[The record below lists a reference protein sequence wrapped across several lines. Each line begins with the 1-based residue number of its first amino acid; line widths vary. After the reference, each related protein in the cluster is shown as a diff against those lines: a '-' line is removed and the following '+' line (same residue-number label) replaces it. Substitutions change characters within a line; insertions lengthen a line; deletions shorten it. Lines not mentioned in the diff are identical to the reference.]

1 MRTLLLR
8 RVGAHPAALVAVATS
23 VLTSVLVVATLQ
35 LLTVG
40 IADAGVRAELG
51 VPADQ
56 RGVVVTAG
64 LRPGELAAIDAK
76 VRAAVA
82 PGGAAALTRT
92 GTATTRG
99 LVGGADT
106 DRVLLADLDGLAGR
120 ARVVEGALPE
130 APPSGAAPAGAPV
143 EVALPENVAR
153 ALELSVGDR
162 VGLTDLID
170 RDAPPLEVVVSGVL
184 APTGVDEGLW
194 ADDPLGRSGIVRTD
208 FTTYGPFVLG
218 EGALDGELGGAST
231 VSWRWTPVVEGLGGP
246 ELAAFEARLDGVVDR
261 LQRLAGIGTTGARAT
276 AERVLRDGRVATR
289 LPAIVERSSVS
300 EARVRAALLAPT
312 VLLVVLGTSSLVVAA
327 ALLAALRDP
336 ETRLLRTRG
345 ASTGRLTS
353 LALADAL
360 AVVAVGSFGSL
371 LVAPV
376 LARAVARGAGLSDR
390 ELSAGSSPGA
400 LPWVSVLVMGVLATV
415 VVVATTLR
423 VGRARAGAGSGG
435 GGAARMMRVL
445 GSSGLDVVLV
455 GLSILGVVQLRRYDG
470 AGSTVADPLTIAA
483 PALVV
488 VGTAVLCLRL
498 LPLLS
503 GQVARLTSER
513 PGLDV
518 AWGGWQ
524 LSRRLASQS
533 GTVLLVLLAVS
544 MGSLALSHS
553 ATVQQAVED
562 QSGFETGG
570 PVRVVTGAL
579 VGDRLPTVGA
589 ALDEAAGGV
598 DRVMPVLRDTVG
610 IGPVTDITVL
620 GIDAASAAGVV
631 EPRPDTLDGQEWSDV
646 VRTLGS
652 RRARLEAPAVPADA
666 TSLTLRIRLE
676 APDGTSPQF
685 VVPTSVVLRDGSG
698 LMTTLRLGAVSV
710 TAEDL
715 TIELPRP
722 RGGPWQLVSVSGSL
736 SRGVIVGGGSLPPT
750 LAPTP
755 VGGAPVQLVVESARA
770 GGADLTGVD
779 RLADH
784 PSPGGGLSSAVL
796 AARIDTVPAVM
807 TTAVATAANLEVGSR
822 IELTV
827 GGRRLPVEVVALVDS
842 VPTASTPDRAVVID
856 LPTVLA
862 TPEPPTANR
871 RLSSR
876 VLEPTEWW
884 LAPARP
890 LDAEALRARLPGGS
904 AVTLRSEVA
913 EARLANPVN
922 AGMRASMLLVT
933 AAALV
938 LAAVGFAATTAA
950 LGRERRREN
959 AVLLALGMPPSRI
972 RRSLEAERVAVVVL
986 TVVVG
991 LVLGVLSALAV
1002 VPVLVGGD
1010 GHRQVPGVV
1019 VDLPWTSLGLF
1030 AGLVAV
1036 VLAVVGV
1043 LVLRR
1048 VGSDVA
1054 AELRRGDS

>member
-23 VLTSVLVVATLQ
+23 VLTSMLVVATLQ
-35 LLTVG
+35 LLSVG
-40 IADAGVRAELG
+40 IAEAGVRAELG
-51 VPADQ
+51 VPAAE

-64 LRPGELAAIDAK
+64 LRPGEVGAADGS
-76 VRAAVA
+76 VRDAVA
-82 PGGAAALTRT
+82 AGGAATLTRT
-92 GTATTRG
+92 ATATTRG
-99 LVGGADT
+99 IVGGADT
-106 DRVLLADLDGLAGR
+106 DRVLLADVDDLAGR
-120 ARVVEGALPE
+120 ARLVEGAFPRT
-130 APPSGAAPAGAPV
+130 PPAGARPGRDPV
-143 EVALPENVAR
+143 EVAVPENVAR
-153 ALELSVGDR
+153 ALDLSVGDR
-162 VGLTDLID
+162 FGLTDLIA
-170 RDAPPLEVVVSGVL
+170 RDSPPLAVVVSGVF
-184 APTGVDEGLW
+184 APTGVDRGSW
-194 ADDPLGRSGIVRTD
+194 ADDPLGLRGVVRTD
-208 FTTYGPFVLG
+208 FTTYGPVVLG
-218 EGALDGELGGAST
+218 TGALDLELGGTST
-231 VSWRWTPVVEGLGGP
+231 VTWRWTPEVDGLGGS
-246 ELAAFEARLDGVVDR
+246 ELAAFETRLDGVVER
-261 LQRLAGIGTTGARAT
+261 LQRLAGLGTTGARAE
-276 AERVLRDGRVATR
+276 AERVLRDGRVTTS
-289 LPAIVERSSVS
+289 LPEVVERATVS

-345 ASTGRLTS
+345 ASTGRLGS
-353 LALADAL
+353 LALVDAL
-360 AVVAVGSFGSL
+360 AVVLVGSIGAL
-371 LVAPV
+371 LVAPL
-376 LARAVARGAGLSDR
+376 LARAVAGGAGLTDR
-390 ELSAGSSPGA
+390 ELSTGTSPGA
-400 LPWVSVLVMGVLATV
+400 LPWASVLVMAVLVTV
-415 VVVATTLR
+415 VVVSTTLR
-423 VGRARAGAGSGG
+423 VGRARGGARAAA
-435 GGAARMMRVL
+435 GGAAGLLRVL

-455 GLSILGVVQLRRYDG
+455 GMSVLGVVQLRRYDS

-488 VGTAVLCLRL
+488 AGTAVLCLRL

-513 PGLDV
+513 AGLDV

-553 ATVQQAVED
+553 ATAQQAVED
-562 QSGFETGG
+562 QSTFETGG

-589 ALDEAAGGV
+589 TLDEAAGGV
-598 DRVMPVLRDTVG
+598 DRVVPVLRDSVG
-610 IGPVTDITVL
+610 IGPVTDISVL
-620 GIDAASAAGVV
+620 GVDAAAAATVV
-631 EPRPDTLDGQEWSDV
+631 TPRPDTLDGQEWSAV
-646 VRTLGS
+646 VGRLAS
-652 RRARLEAPAVPADA
+652 RRAPLQAPTVPADA
-666 TSLTLRIRLE
+666 TSLTLRVALE
-676 APDGTSPQF
+676 APSSTSPQF
-685 VVPTSVVLRDGSG
+685 LVPASVILRDGSG
-698 LMTTLRLGAVSV
+698 LMTTLRLGGVSV
-710 TAEDL
+710 SARDL
-715 TIELPRP
+715 TVELPRP
-722 RGGPWQLVSVSGSL
+722 RGGPWQLVGVTGTP

-750 LAPTP
+750 LQPTP
-755 VGGAPVQLVVESARA
+755 GSTAPFELVVESARA
-770 GGADLTGVD
+770 GSTELSEVDQVAD
-779 RLADH
+779 R
-784 PSPGGGLSSAVL
+784 PSPGGLFSAVL
-796 AARIDTVPAVM
+796 AARVDGVPAVV
-807 TTAVATAANLEVGSR
+807 TTAVASAANLEVGSR
-822 IELTV
+822 IELVV

-842 VPTASTPDRAVVID
+842 VPTASTPDRAVLLD

-862 TPEPPTANR
+862 TPDPPTADR
-871 RLSSR
+871 RLSTR

-884 LAPARP
+884 LAPTRP
-890 LDAEALRARLPGGS
+890 VDAEALRARLPGGS
-904 AVTLRSEVA
+904 TVTLRSEVVD
-913 EARLANPVN
+913 ERLANPVN

-933 AAALV
+933 VAALV

-972 RRSLEAERVAVVVL
+972 RRTLEAERVAVVVL

-1010 GHRQVPGVV
+1010 GHQQVPDVRV
-1019 VDLPWTSLGLF
+1019 ALPWPSLGLF
-1030 AGLVAV
+1030 AALVAA

>member
-1 MRTLLLR
+1 MREP
-8 RVGAHPAALVAVATS
+8 GAHRSRSPSPRTSRGPSSCRSATGWAS
-23 VLTSVLVVATLQ
+23 PTSS
-35 LLTVG
+35 
-40 IADAGVRAELG
+40 
-51 VPADQ
+51 
-56 RGVVVTAG
+56 TA
-64 LRPGELAAIDAK
+64 RP
-76 VRAAVA
+76 
-82 PGGAAALTRT
+82 
-92 GTATTRG
+92 
-99 LVGGADT
+99 
-106 DRVLLADLDGLAGR
+106 
-120 ARVVEGALPE
+120 
-130 APPSGAAPAGAPV
+130 
-143 EVALPENVAR
+143 
-153 ALELSVGDR
+153 
-162 VGLTDLID
+162 
-170 RDAPPLEVVVSGVL
+170 PPLDVVVSGVF

-194 ADDPLGRSGIVRTD
+194 ADDPLGLRGVLRTD

-231 VSWRWTPVVEGLGGP
+231 VSWRWTPEVEGLGGP
-246 ELAAFEARLDGVVDR
+246 ELVAFDARLDGVVDR
-261 LQRLAGIGTTGARAT
+261 LQRLAGIGTTGAQAAT
-276 AERVLRDGRVATR
+276 ERVLRDGRVSTR
-289 LPAIVERSSVS
+289 LPEVVERATVS

-312 VLLVVLGTSSLVVAA
+312 VLLIVLGTSSLVVAA

-345 ASTGRLTS
+345 ASTARLTS

-360 AVVAVGSFGSL
+360 AVVVVGSLGSL
-371 LVAPV
+371 LAGPL
-376 LARAVARGAGLSDR
+376 LARLVARGAGLSDR
-390 ELSAGSSPGA
+390 ELATGSSLGA
-400 LPWVSVLVMGVLATV
+400 LPWVSVLVMAVLATV

-423 VGRARAGAGSGG
+423 VGRARGGARAGG
-435 GGAARMMRVL
+435 GGAARMLRVL

-455 GLSILGVVQLRRYDG
+455 GMSILGVVQLRRYDS

-488 VGTAVLCLRL
+488 AGTAVLCLRL
-498 LPLLS
+498 LPILS

-524 LSRRLASQS
+524 LSRRIASQS

-553 ATVQQAVED
+553 ATAQQAVED

-579 VGDRLPTVGA
+579 VGDRLPVVGS
-589 ALDEAAGGV
+589 ALDEAAGGA
-598 DRVMPVLRDTVG
+598 DRVMPVLRDSVG

-620 GIDAASAAGVV
+620 GVDAASAARVV
-631 EPRPDTLDGQEWSDV
+631 EPRPDTLDGQEWSAV

-652 RRARLEAPAVPADA
+652 RRAQLEAPSVPAAA
-666 TSLTLRIRLE
+666 TSLTVRIRLE

-685 VVPTSVVLRDGSG
+685 LVPTSVVLRDGSG
-698 LMTTLRLGAVSV
+698 LMTTLRLGEVSV
-710 TAEDL
+710 EAKDL

-722 RGGPWQLVSVSGSL
+722 RGGPWQLVSVAGSL
-736 SRGVIVGGGSLPPT
+736 SRGIISGGGSLPPT
-750 LAPTP
+750 LEPTP
-755 VGGAPVQLVVESARA
+755 GSSAPFELVVESARA
-770 GGADLTGVD
+770 GGTALQGVD
-779 RLADH
+779 KVADR
-784 PSPGGGLSSAVL
+784 PSPSGLYSAVL
-796 AARIDTVPAVM
+796 AARIDWVPAVM
-807 TTAVATAANLEVGSR
+807 TTGVATAANLKVGSR

-827 GGRRLPVEVVALVDS
+827 GGRRLPVEVLALVDS
-842 VPTASTPDRAVVID
+842 VPTASTPDRAVVLD
-856 LPTVLA
+856 LPTVLSTA
-862 TPEPPTANR
+862 DPPTADR

-890 LDAEALRARLPGGS
+890 LDVEALRAQLPGGS
-904 AVTLRSEVA
+904 TVALRTEVV
-913 EARLANPVN
+913 EERLANPVN

-972 RRSLEAERVAVVVL
+972 RRTLEAERVAVVVL

-1010 GHRQVPGVV
+1010 GHRQVPRVV